1 LSAGGE
7 LSLSTPVAML
17 LEARA
22 AAVGANAPGGTSA
35 AERPL
40 ARPCPARD
48 PEDGRC
54 YPSADAADLAWLAR
68 SSNPGSFRAR
78 HADVPEDDPDDPE
91 EPDDA
96 GDGPVTKSMS
106 PARLAFWQNLAKAVT
121 GLVVRKS
128 NSRPVSVPESELA
141 RLFAADFPLPLAA
154 FDRAK
159 FRDTF
164 LSGRGRHRKHHA
176 IDLPA
181 ARGTPV
187 LSVADGV
194 IERLGR
200 DKRGGK
206 VVYLRDKTGKYTFF
220 YAHLARHAKGLKA
233 GDHVVKGQRLGDVGA
248 TGHVVGGPHLHFAIF
263 RDEDAAGR
271 ALVVNPYLVFS
282 PIVLAP

>member
-1 LSAGGE
+1 
-7 LSLSTPVAML
+7 ML

-22 AAVGANAPGGTSA
+22 AAVGANAPSEASA
-35 AERPL
+35 TERPL
-40 ARPCPARD
+40 AGPCPARD

-54 YPSADAADLAWLAR
+54 YPSADAADLAWLSR
-68 SSNPGSFRAR
+68 SSNPRASLASR
-78 HADVPEDDPDDPE
+78 ANVPEEDPDDPE
-91 EPDDA
+91 SPDDA
-96 GDGPVTKSMS
+96 EDGQVTKPSMS

-128 NSRPVSVPESELA
+128 NSRPVSVPENELA
-141 RLFAADFPLPLAA
+141 RLFATDFPLPLAA

-220 YAHLARHAKGLKA
+220 YAHLARHEKGLKA
-233 GDHVVKGQRLGDVGA
+233 GDRVVKGQRLGEVGA

-271 ALVVNPYLVFS
+271 ALVVNPYVVFS